1 MAHLPADPLEPAAP
15 ASSIA
20 VLLRG
25 PFLRVTLAN
34 FCFFVCFASFFMLPK
49 HLHAIGAR
57 EDQIG
62 DVMAVFGLS
71 ATPLTPLVGILV
83 DRTRRRPYFI
93 AGALL
98 MGAASAAFVFADRL
112 SVLPYLLRLVQGVAF
127 ACAFTAA
134 TTQAAELAPADRRA
148 QALGIFGVFTLITH
162 GLAVTLAEVIASYF
176 GFHA

>member
-1 MAHLPADPLEPAAP
+1 MARGSGETLSPAAP
-15 ASSIA
+15 AYRMA

-34 FCFFVCFASFFMLPK
+34 FCFFICFASFFMLPK
-49 HLHAIGAR
+49 HLHAMGAR

-62 DVMAVFGLS
+62 DVMAVFGFS

-98 MGAASAAFVFADRL
+98 MGAASAGFVF
-112 SVLPYLLRLVQGVAF
+112 
-127 ACAFTAA
+127 
-134 TTQAAELAPADRRA
+134 
-148 QALGIFGVFTLITH
+148 
-162 GLAVTLAEVIASYF
+162 
-176 GFHA
+176 